1 MTYRR
6 AVTTAPP
13 GSNAGSRRAAAI
25 VALACS
31 CAATTAPS
39 HAAHPSLTEDAGT
52 QGARRVE
59 LEVGTT
65 FAHGPDGRLRSVE
78 PQLSIGVTEQ
88 LDAIVLPTFVAIDA
102 ADLRVRGAGATTT
115 DIKWRFLELED
126 LDFALRAGVDWPTGS
141 NALGGDRSSLHALL
155 VATRRIGDTTVSF
168 NAGVDR
174 QSPAFGERRLV
185 ARLALGIVH
194 PVHEVLTLVGD
205 LAIQSNPAVAQSTAP
220 GVASVGLIARI
231 APTTFVDVGYRLALN
246 DVARPHA
253 VAAGITFHW

>member
-1 MTYRR
+1 MTLHR
-6 AVTTAPP
+6 AVTSDPP
-13 GSNAGSRRAAAI
+13 GSNVSRRRAAAVLA
-25 VALACS
+25 VACF
-31 CAATTAPS
+31 CAAMTAPAR
-39 HAAHPSLTEDAGT
+39 AAHPSLTEDAGT

-78 PQLSIGVTEQ
+78 PQLSIGVAERV
-88 LDAIVLPTFVAIDA
+88 DAIVLPTFVAIDA

-115 DIKWRFLELED
+115 DIKWRFLEVD
-126 LDFALRAGVDWPTGS
+126 GLDFALRAGVDWPTGS

-155 VATRRIGDTTVSF
+155 VATRRIGDSTISF

-185 ARLALGIVH
+185 VRLALGVVH

-205 LAIQSNPAVAQSTAP
+205 LAVQSNPDVAQSTTP

-246 DVARPHA
+246 EVARPHA
-253 VAAGITFHW
+253 VVAGITFHW